1 MSSPNLPKDENGKI
15 KRGPGRPKGSQ
26 NKVTRA
32 AKEFLSELCDDPEV
46 QKAVRERVLAGDTT
60 GFFKALEMVFGKPKQ
75 QLDVTTST
83 EWVMTLPPGDDVAED

>member
-1 MSSPNLPKDENGKI
+1 MPFQKGN
-15 KRGPGRPKGSQ
+15 PGRPKGAV
-26 NKVTRA
+26 NKTTRA
-32 AKEFLSELCDDPEV
+32 AKEFLAELCDDPAV
-46 QKAVRERVLAGDTT
+46 QKAIRKRVLAGDTV